1 MAAGPHGR
9 YIPPV
14 PYAPLRTR
22 RILIVRFS
30 SVGDILLITPLVRAI
45 RTRYPECHLTVLTER
60 IFRPLLSDNPK
71 IDRILE
77 LRDGTS
83 LTHLAREIRHT
94 GYTHKLDLQGDIRT
108 RLLRSMAP
116 GNWSGYSKR
125 RLARGILVRFKQDRY
140 ARMAPPPVAERYFEA
155 ARALEVTP
163 DGKPA
168 EFALSDDAHRHA
180 DRWLRDNSLDG
191 IRPLVALAPRSG
203 SETKCWPVP
212 HWVTLVRQLAAE
224 GIDSVLVGEPE
235 DAAACETIA
244 ASGGARSKSVA
255 GTFGLQRSGALIA
268 RARALV
274 TGENGHMHMATA
286 VRTPVVALFG
296 PTVRQFGFQP
306 YGAPSV
312 VLEQNLA
319 CRPCSVEGGPR
330 CPLGHHR
337 CLRDIQP
344 QTVRRALDQWL

>member
-1 MAAGPHGR
+1 
-9 YIPPV
+9 
-14 PYAPLRTR
+14 
-22 RILIVRFS
+22 
-30 SVGDILLITPLVRAI
+30 VRAI

-60 IFRPLLSDNPK
+60 VFRPLLSDNPK

-94 GYTHKLDLQGDIRT
+94 RYTHKLDLQGDGRT
-108 RLLRSMAP
+108 RLLRTLAP
-116 GNWSGYSKR
+116 GNWSSYSKR
-125 RLARGILVRFKQDRY
+125 PLARGILIRFKRDRY
-140 ARMAPPPVAERYFEA
+140 GGTSPPVAERYFEA

-168 EFALSDDAHRHA
+168 EFPLSDDADRHA
-180 DRWLRDNSLDG
+180 DGWLLANGLDG
-191 IRPLVALAPRSG
+191 SRPLVALAPRMA
-203 SETKCWPVP
+203 SETKCWPVS
-212 HWVTLVRQLAAE
+212 HWITLVRELAAD
-224 GIDSVLVGEPE
+224 GINSVVVGDPE
-235 DAAACETIA
+235 DVAACAQIA
-244 ASGGARSKSVA
+244 ASGGDRAKSVA

-286 VRTPVVALFG
+286 VGTPVVALFG

-306 YGAPSV
+306 YSAPSV
-312 VLEQNLA
+312 VLERDLA
-319 CRPCSVEGGPR
+319 CRPCSVEGGPS

-344 QTVRRALDQWL
+344 TTVRRALDQWL

>member
-1 MAAGPHGR
+1 VAATPDGR
-9 YIPPV
+9 YIPAV

-45 RTRYPECHLTVLTER
+45 RQRYADCHLTVLTER
-60 IFRPLLSDNPK
+60 VFRPLLSDNPK

-77 LRDGTS
+77 LRDGIS
-83 LTHLAREIRHT
+83 LTRLAREIRHT
-94 GYTHKLDLQGDIRT
+94 RYTHKLDLQGDRRS
-108 RLLRSMAP
+108 RLLRTLTP
-116 GNWSGYSKR
+116 GNWSSSSNR
-125 RLARGILVRFKQDRY
+125 RLASGILIRLKWNRY
-140 ARMAPPPVAERYFEA
+140 AGIAPSVAERYFEA
-155 ARALEVTP
+155 ARTLEVAP

-168 EFALSDDAHRHA
+168 EFPLGDDAHRHA
-180 DRWLRDNSLDG
+180 DRWLLANDLNG
-191 IRPLVALAPRSG
+191 TRPWVALAPRMA
-203 SETKCWPVP
+203 SETKCWPVS
-212 HWVTLVRQLAAE
+212 HWITLVRELAADRIGSVIVGDPE
-224 GIDSVLVGEPE
+224 DVLVCEQI
-235 DAAACETIA
+235 AAA
-244 ASGGARSKSVA
+244 GGDRSNSVA

-274 TGENGHMHMATA
+274 TGENGYMHMATA
-286 VRTPVVALFG
+286 VGTPVVALFG
-296 PTVRQFGFQP
+296 PTVRHFGYQP

-312 VLEQNLA
+312 VLERSLA